1 LFHSDVPDSILAT
14 VSFRHF
20 GVAFDK
26 NSFHW
31 CSRLAE
37 PGEYTAEAISLV
49 PVDVLEVVT
58 FLMLCLTPKRRS
70 PPWCRL
76 IHWREPEQN
85 LVPGARG
92 GHLSVAD

>member
-37 PGEYTAEAISLV
+37 PGEYTAEATSLV
-49 PVDVLEVVT
+49 LYDPLWEPGQAASCNGIYPSA
-58 FLMLCLTPKRRS
+58 LAA
-70 PPWCRL
+70 RL
-76 IHWREPEQN
+76 
-85 LVPGARG
+85 G
-92 GHLSVAD
+92 